1 MKYTHFSLISICLL
15 FFTVSFG
22 CSKKTVIPEADNHC
36 YANGID
42 TCNKA
47 EVKIIINL
55 RDEKQTISSFG
66 ASDCWTTKFVGKWAN
81 STKKNQIADYLF
93 SMDNDANGNPK
104 GIGLS
109 LWRFNIGAGSFEQG
123 VASGIPDEYRREECF
138 LNTDGTYD
146 WTKQAGQQW
155 FLAAAKSRGVQ
166 SFLGFSVSPP
176 VQFTINNKA
185 FGLAD
190 SRLNLKADKQG
201 AFADFLVAVAK
212 HFQSTG
218 IAFNFISP
226 FNEPQWNWGK
236 TPSQEGTGA
245 TNNDI
250 AQFVRVL
257 GPKLQ
262 SAGVSAKIAIG
273 EANQWNSLDA
283 NNGDTRGDQIN
294 QFFNAS
300 SSNYIGDVPALEHL
314 LSAHSYFTT
323 CPGSALV
330 NYRQNAAKKRNAI
343 APSLQLW
350 QTEFGILGD
359 ICGQA
364 NGYPRNLS
372 IDYGLYIAKVV
383 HCDLT
388 IANVNSW
395 QWWLAVNTYNY
406 SDGLVYINDPAGGYD
421 LNAMKRDGIIIDSKQ
436 LWCLGNFSRFIRPGM
451 IRVDAGI
458 SDITDPVVASD
469 SQMVSAYKNTATKQF
484 VIVIINTSGREKR
497 YTLDTNAIKLA
508 NTNIDVFT
516 TSASKNLQ
524 KSTITTNKLA
534 LEGRSVTTL
543 TGTYQ

>member
-1 MKYTHFSLISICLL
+1 MA
-15 FFTVSFG
+15 
-22 CSKKTVIPEADNHC
+22 EADNHC
-36 YANGID
+36 YANGVD

-47 EVKIIINL
+47 EVKITINL
-55 RDEKQTISSFG
+55 QDEKQTISSFG

-81 STKKNQIADYLF
+81 STKKNLIADYLF

-123 VASGIPDEYRREECF
+123 AACGIPDEYRREECF

-155 FLAAAKSRGVQ
+155 FLAAAKARGVQ

-185 FGLAD
+185 FGLAN
-190 SRLNLKADKQG
+190 SQLNLKADKQG
-201 AFADFLVAVAK
+201 AFADFLVAVAN
-212 HFQSTG
+212 HFQSIGTP
-218 IAFNFISP
+218 FNFVSP
-226 FNEPQWNWGK
+226 FNEPQWNWGEK
-236 TPSQEGTGA
+236 PSQEGTGA

-250 AQFVRVL
+250 AQFIRIL
-257 GPKLQ
+257 GPKFQ
-262 SAGVSAKIAIG
+262 SAGVSAKIALG

-283 NNGDTRGDQIN
+283 NNSDNRGDQIN
-294 QFFNAS
+294 QFFNAT
-300 SSNYIGDVPALEHL
+300 SSNYIGDVPALANL

-323 CPGSALV
+323 CPANDLV
-330 NYRQNAAKKRNAI
+330 NYRQNVVNKRNSI
-343 APSLQLW
+343 APSLTLW

-372 IDYGLYIAKVV
+372 IDYGLYVAKVV
-383 HCDLT
+383 HSDLT
-388 IANVNSW
+388 IANVSSW
-395 QWWLAVNTYNY
+395 QWWLAVDTYNY

-421 LNAMKRDGIIIDSKQ
+421 LNAMKSDGIVTDSKQ

-451 IRVDAGI
+451 IRVGAAIG
-458 SDITDPVVASD
+458 DITDPVVAAG
-469 SQMVSAYKNTATKQF
+469 SQMVSAYKNPATKQF
-484 VIVIINTSGREKR
+484 VIVIINTSGSEKK
-497 YTLDTNAIKLA
+497 YSLDTNAIKLA
-508 NTNIDVFT
+508 NANIDVFI

-524 KSTITTNKLA
+524 KSTVTTNKLT

>member
-1 MKYTHFSLISICLL
+1 MLL
-15 FFTVSFG
+15 FITASG
-22 CSKKTVIPEADNHC
+22 CSKKTVMPETDNHC
-36 YANGID
+36 YVNGVD

-47 EVKIIINL
+47 EVKIVVNL
-55 RDEKQTISSFG
+55 GDEKQTVSSFG

-123 VASGIPDEYRREECF
+123 AASGIPDEYRREECF
-138 LNTDGTYD
+138 LNADGTYD

-155 FLAAAKSRGVQ
+155 FLTAAKSRGVQ
-166 SFLGFSVSPP
+166 NFLGFSVSPP
-176 VQFTINNKA
+176 VQYTVNNKA
-185 FGLAD
+185 FGLAN
-190 SRLNLKADKQG
+190 SQLNLKPDKQG

-212 HFQSTG
+212 HFQGTG
-218 IAFNFISP
+218 TPFNFISP
-226 FNEPQWNWGK
+226 FNEPQWNWGEK
-236 TPSQEGTGA
+236 PSQEGTGA

-250 AQFVRVL
+250 AQFARIL
-257 GPKLQ
+257 GPKIQ
-262 SAGVSAKIAIG
+262 SAGVSAKIVLG

-283 NNGDTRGDQIN
+283 NNSDNRGDQIN
-294 QFFNAS
+294 QFFNPA
-300 SSNYIGDVPALEHL
+300 SSNYIGNVPALANL

-323 CPGSALV
+323 CPGSDLV
-330 NYRQNAAKKRNAI
+330 NYRQNVVNKRNSI

-350 QTEFGILGD
+350 QSEFGILGD

-372 IDYGLYIAKVV
+372 IDYGLYVAKVV
-383 HCDLT
+383 HNDLT
-388 IANVNSW
+388 IANVSSW
-395 QWWLAVNTYNY
+395 QWWLAVDTYNY

-421 LNAMKRDGIIIDSKQ
+421 LNAMKNDGIVSDSKQ

-451 IRVDAGI
+451 IRVDAAI
-458 SDITDPVVASD
+458 SDITDPVVASG
-469 SQMVSAYKNTATKQF
+469 SQMVSAYKNPATKQF
-484 VIVIINTSGREKR
+484 VIVIINTNGSEKK

-508 NTNIDVFT
+508 NKNIDVFT
-516 TSASKNLQ
+516 TSASRNLM
-524 KSTITTNKLA
+524 KSTINTNKLT